1 MTDQQIAFWLI
12 TAGVFEIAAIFIA
25 IFVVFPSEE
34 LCLHPVLKFGFAL
47 TVFGLVVQIIRST
60 HYLQHGYYP
69 VDVIFPMWVTKDLG
83 ISAIVFY
90 FAFLHPKLK
99 R

>member
-12 TAGVFEIAAIFIA
+12 TAGVFEIVAILLA

-34 LCLHPVLKFGFAL
+34 LNLHPVLKAGFAL
-47 TVFGLVVQIIRST
+47 MVFGLVVQIIRST
-60 HYLQHGYYP
+60 HYLQHGHYP
-69 VDVIFPMWVTKDLG
+69 IDVVFPMWVTKDLG
-83 ISAIVFY
+83 ASLIVYYFAIV
-90 FAFLHPKLK
+90 HPKLK